1 VSEGKVSEVAAD
13 QRWRWWPLLPLYPYG
28 RRRTLVRELVP
39 GLVWSFEQL
48 QGLFYVAVPIR
59 MTVLRLREGLLLYAP
74 VPATGEVIQELR
86 RLEGRHG
93 PVVTI
98 VLPTSSGLEH
108 KLPVPAMARAFPSA
122 EVWVSPKQ
130 WSFPLSL
137 PPDWLGFPAGRTR
150 VLFEDGVPH
159 GDALSW
165 HPLGPVGLGVGTFLE
180 VAVFHRSSGALLV
193 TDALVAIAP
202 EPPQLFDAD
211 PRPLLFHARERGDQP
226 LHDTAELRRRGWW
239 RMVLFASYFRPEFL
253 QVLPLAEAL
262 ALSCR
267 GDVRRAETYFGIYPF
282 RWLPGW
288 EGDFEALLREGHPHL
303 QIAPVLER
311 LVFPR
316 SRELLLNWLRELA
329 RIDSLAWIIPA
340 HYTAPINCA
349 SQDLLNLAGE
359 LASRDWASSEGSWR
373 FLADLDNNLLR
384 WGIIPG
390 SIQK

>member
-1 VSEGKVSEVAAD
+1 MSDAVAD
-13 QRWRWWPLLPLYPYG
+13 QRWPWWPLLPLYPYG

-39 GLVWSFEQL
+39 GLVWGFEQL

-59 MTVLRLREGLLLYAP
+59 MTVVRLREGLLLYAP
-74 VPATGEVIQELR
+74 VAATAEVIQELR
-86 RLEGRHG
+86 SLEARHG

-108 KLPVPAMARAFPSA
+108 KLPVPAMARAFPRA
-122 EVWVSPKQ
+122 QVWVSPKQ

-137 PPDWLGFPAGRTR
+137 PLDWLGFPADRTR

-165 HPLGPVGLGVGTFLE
+165 HPLGPVNLGIGTFLE

-202 EPPQLFDAD
+202 DPPQLFDAD
-211 PRPLLFHARERGDQP
+211 PRPLLFHARERGDEQ
-226 LHDTAELRRRGWW
+226 LQDTAERRRRGWW

-253 QVLPLAEAL
+253 QVLPLAGAL

-267 GDVRRAETYFGIYPF
+267 VGVRQAEAYFGIYPF

-288 EGDFEALLREGHPHL
+288 EADFEALFRGGQPHL

-316 SRELLLNWLRELA
+316 SKELLLGWIRELA
-329 RIDSLAWIIPA
+329 GIDSLAWIIPA
-340 HYTAPINCA
+340 HYTAPVHCT
-349 SQDLLNLAGE
+349 SQDLCNLAGE
-359 LASRDWASSEGSWR
+359 LETRDWACSEGSWR
-373 FLADLDNNLLR
+373 FLAGLDNNLLR
-384 WGIIPG
+384 WRIIPR
-390 SIQK
+390 SVQN